1 MCGVTIH
8 MLPKLKEVIKARG
21 PKINKFTLNAGDRIF
36 MFAKKNCSFS
46 QKAWGLMKSHVG
58 ADNFTIVDGDKRHY
72 LCSKTFKEKPDLD
85 NDVLKDLLQLWGPLK
100 NEGSTYPDIYS
111 HKHPEW
117 YHVGG
122 SDSLQAAVTLPDID
136 LGDLLHLLPLG
147 RYNTGS
153 EVRTLKF

>member
-8 MLPKLKEVIKARG
+8 MLPKLIEVIKARG
-21 PKINKFTLNAGDRIF
+21 PKIDRFTLNSKDKIF
-36 MFAKKNCSFS
+36 MYARKNCSFS
-46 QKAWGLMKSHVG
+46 RKAWRLLKSHVK
-58 ADNFTIVDGDKRHY
+58 ADNFTIVDGKNNHY
-72 LCSKTFKEKPDLD
+72 LCSKTFEVKPELD
-85 NDVLKDLLQLWGPLK
+85 NDVLKDLLKLWEALK
-100 NEGSTYPDIYS
+100 NEGSTYPDIYI

-122 SDSLQAAVTLPDID
+122 CDSLQAAVTLPDID